1 MMTMRVDKC
10 WDLLWFATLLLWP
23 VGIQHSLKHLAI
35 FLKKLRLKIPFFFS
49 YFSFN
54 YYKRKN
60 DNLEG
65 IKLGDSWCSDLP
77 LVRSLLCELFLTFAI
92 IFFHFL
98 FSFEFPSYPSW
109 VLLYWF
115 QNNSIVSTV
124 NRQSH

>member
-1 MMTMRVDKC
+1 MRVDKC

-65 IKLGDSWCSDLP
+65 IKLGDS
-77 LVRSLLCELFLTFAI
+77 
-92 IFFHFL
+92 
-98 FSFEFPSYPSW
+98 
-109 VLLYWF
+109 
-115 QNNSIVSTV
+115 
-124 NRQSH
+124 